1 LKINRSLLARLRGA
15 IPLAKTLGSV
25 RRLDPDAIA
34 KTIHQALA
42 SAGLQAKGPESR
54 EAPTPNWRTPG
65 AAPEP
70 GTAPPDHSRP
80 SLDDALAW
88 ARGRSRDPGR
98 REPIDLEH
106 AGVRTGSGEFLTRSF
121 SNDAGTRSYKLYVPS
136 SYSSASDEAV
146 ALVVMLH
153 GCTQSPDDFAAG
165 TRMNA
170 LAERHGFLVVY
181 PAQAPNANG
190 SKCWNWFRGEDQ
202 RRDRG
207 EPSLIAGITREVA
220 AAYRIDERKIFVA
233 GLSAGAAMA
242 VILGA
247 TYPDIYAAVG
257 AHSGLPYGSAHDV
270 PSAFGAMK
278 GNGARSARPGPF
290 AGNPA
295 AARADRPMPT
305 IVFHGDSDQ
314 TVVVQNGDAIVEHAR
329 SGFPDQA
336 AFDASVNHGAATSG
350 RTWRR
355 TVYADSDGHPV
366 VEHWLV
372 HGAGHAWSGGSPEGT
387 FTDGSGPDASAEMIR
402 FFHARARARKIEGD
416 AHARGFAN

>member
-1 LKINRSLLARLRGA
+1 MKIDRSLLTRLRGA
-15 IPLAKTLGSV
+15 IPLAKNLRPA
-25 RRLDPDAIA
+25 RRLDADAIA
-34 KTIHQALA
+34 KTIQQALA
-42 SAGLQAKGPESR
+42 SAGLQPRESDSDD
-54 EAPTPNWRTPG
+54 AASQNWRTRGATPRAG
-65 AAPEP
+65 AAP
-70 GTAPPDHSRP
+70 GQSRQ
-80 SLDDALAW
+80 SVDDALAW
-88 ARGRSRDPGR
+88 TRGASRDSSR
-98 REPIDLEH
+98 REPVDLEH
-106 AGVRTGSGEFLTRSF
+106 AGARTGSGQFLTRSF
-121 SNDAGTRSYKLYVPS
+121 SNDAGARSYKLYVPS
-136 SYSSASDEAV
+136 SYSSASDASA

-170 LAERHGFLVVY
+170 LAEQHGFLVVY

-220 AAYRIDERKIFVA
+220 AEYRIDERSIFVA

-278 GNGARSARPGPF
+278 GSRARTGRSSPLAGGPASPG
-290 AGNPA
+290 
-295 AARADRPMPT
+295 ADRPMPT

-314 TVVVQNGDAIVEHAR
+314 TVVVQNGDAIVEQAR
-329 SGFPDQA
+329 VAFPDQA

-350 RTWRR
+350 RTYRR

-372 HGAGHAWSGGSPEGT
+372 HGAGHAWSGGSSEGT

-402 FFHARARARKIEGD
+402 FFHARARARRIEGD
-416 AHARGFAN
+416 AGARGSTS